1 MSDAISG
8 LVQRLS
14 EAKSSR
20 IIQLVTI
27 GRQSGLPR
35 TVTVGFI
42 CHYGRLYVRT
52 SHRTNWYKN
61 ILANPE
67 IKVIHDGAEFLVR
80 AKQVKNEE
88 ISKVLQHIY
97 WEKYNIFDVYARLI
111 KLRGDLH
118 FFEITGSTK
127 DACK

>member
-8 LVQRLS
+8 LIQRLS

-20 IIQLVTI
+20 IIQLVTT
-27 GRQSGLPR
+27 GRRSGLPR

-42 CHYGRLYVRT
+42 CYYGRLYVRT

-67 IKVIHDGAEFLVR
+67 IKVVHDGAEFPVR
-80 AKQVKNEE
+80 AEPVKDEE
-88 ISKVLQHIY
+88 TVKVLQRIY
-97 WEKYNIFDVYARLI
+97 WEKYNMFDAYARLI
-111 KLRGDLH
+111 KLRGDRH
-118 FFEITGSTK
+118 FFEIIGSTK
-127 DACK
+127 LPCK